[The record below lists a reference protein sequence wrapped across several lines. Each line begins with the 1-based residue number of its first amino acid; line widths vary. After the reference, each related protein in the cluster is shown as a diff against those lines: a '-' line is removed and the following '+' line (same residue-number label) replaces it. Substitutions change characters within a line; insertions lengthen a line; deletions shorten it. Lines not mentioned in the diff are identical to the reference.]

1 MRYMVVKLE
10 LIQKIQNTTDAILSR
25 YGESFNEQFKQD
37 FCFAVQQIKNL
48 TL

>member
-1 MRYMVVKLE
+1 MVVKLE
-10 LIQKIQNTTDAILSR
+10 LIQKIQNTTVAILSR
-25 YGESFNEQFKQD
+25 YGESLNEQVKQD